1 MEKILEIKNCSKTFQ
16 TWTGK
21 IPALNNVSFDIEPGK
36 ICGLIGPNGAGKTT
50 LIKMILGLLK
60 PSSGNIKV
68 FEKEKVDKEAKQN
81 IGFLP
86 EESYL
91 YDFLNIRE
99 TVEFAAKLYANK
111 EKGLSRIDGLLEMVG
126 LSGKQERKISQC
138 SKGMARRAALAQ
150 AIVHDPQ
157 FIILDEPTSGFDPI
171 GVADMKNIIRTLKG
185 EDKTILLCSHQL
197 ADVEAVCD
205 DIVVLFE
212 GNLVQSGEV
221 KTLLKGSERFSYK
234 VSSDNNKELETLLK
248 NHGADYE
255 FVKSNKGLEN
265 FFIDSI
271 REWKANSQL

>member
-1 MEKILEIKNCSKTFQ
+1 LEKILEIKNCSKTFQ
-16 TWTGK
+16 TWKGK